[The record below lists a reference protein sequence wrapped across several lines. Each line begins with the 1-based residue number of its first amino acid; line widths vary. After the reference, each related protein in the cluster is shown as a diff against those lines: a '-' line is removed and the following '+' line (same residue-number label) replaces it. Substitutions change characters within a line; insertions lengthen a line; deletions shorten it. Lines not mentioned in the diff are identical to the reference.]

1 MKSMVVAAAVLF
13 TSLSITAQTNTSIVH
28 QDGIFAQA
36 LAFTGGTSIDLNVSR
51 GTDASGQ
58 AETFLFFDIFQQTSD
73 GIIDTFASGQI
84 PDGSLQG
91 DDPAHVVLDVD
102 TSQLTNFIS
111 SSCMFSFI
119 TFTETCGPAPA
130 GLIHLEW
137 RQIRAT
143 TTHTSLGMQQTF
155 FQFRTSTHQVSD
167 SASAALSG
175 SIFGFDPSDG
185 GGEVGVNHGSTIEI
199 DRFPGH

>member
-51 GTDASGQ
+51 GTEASGH

-111 SSCMFSFI
+111 SSCTFSFL
-119 TFTETCGPAPA
+119 TSSLRA
-130 GLIHLEW
+130 GL
-137 RQIRAT
+137 
-143 TTHTSLGMQQTF
+143 
-155 FQFRTSTHQVSD
+155 
-167 SASAALSG
+167 G
-175 SIFGFDPSDG
+175 SIASLLR
-185 GGEVGVNHGSTIEI
+185 VAVKCSGV
-199 DRFPGH
+199 